1 MRSWHTGRCSG
12 GRAEEQLRRNR
23 FRVIIDYGRWIPMSP
38 ELERMAEELLQL
50 PAASRAE
57 LAARLIASL
66 EENRDEN
73 ADTLWLE
80 QAKRRLEEVE
90 SGQVS
95 PKPAEEVFRNG
106 RAIF

>member
-1 MRSWHTGRCSG
+1 
-12 GRAEEQLRRNR
+12 
-23 FRVIIDYGRWIPMSP
+23 MSP

-90 SGQVS
+90 SGQVN
-95 PKPAEEVFRNG
+95 PKPAEEVFRN
-106 RAIF
+106 ANPHSA

>member
-1 MRSWHTGRCSG
+1 MT
-12 GRAEEQLRRNR
+12 
-23 FRVIIDYGRWIPMSP
+23 P
-38 ELERMAEELLQL
+38 ELERMAKQLLQL
-50 PAASRAE
+50 PVESRAE

-66 EENRDEN
+66 EQSSDEN
-73 ADTLWLE
+73 VEALWLD

-95 PKPAEEVFRNG
+95 PKPAEEVFRNA